1 MAIHF
6 DLTCGHCDSTFT
18 IDSSQDNY
26 EDTAWL
32 MAQRFMNGHSQCGYA
47 TPMAPIDLDHDD
59 EDEDVTPGRNGPEQA
74 D

>member
-6 DLTCGHCDSTFT
+6 DLTCGHCDSSFT
-18 IDSSQDNY
+18 VDSSQDNY

-47 TPMAPIDLDHDD
+47 SPMAPIDLDGDD
-59 EDEDVTPGRNGPEQA
+59 EDEGVTPRLEGNEQA